1 MPVQKCSKDGKSGF
15 KYGKSGKCYTGK
27 GAKKKAIKQGLAVA
41 QSQGRKP
48 KL

>member
-1 MPVQKCSKDGKSGF
+1 MPIQKCQKNGKSGF
-15 KYGKSGKCYTGK
+15 KYGKSGKCYTGTD
-27 GAKKKAIKQGLAVA
+27 AKKKAIKQGLAVA